1 MTNGRRKVGI
11 IKRRF
16 SSKWTNKVVWVK
28 RAERVRREGQG
39 RIDDLRWKINEVVI
53 EFKKKDE
60 FSLLAA
66 GGKRRK
72 IEFR

>member
-1 MTNGRRKVGI
+1 MTNGRRKVRI

-16 SSKWTNKVVWVK
+16 SSKWTDKVVWVK
-28 RAERVRREGQG
+28 RAERVRRERQG

-60 FSLLAA
+60 FSL
-66 GGKRRK
+66 
-72 IEFR
+72 

>member
-1 MTNGRRKVGI
+1 M
-11 IKRRF
+11 
-16 SSKWTNKVVWVK
+16 K
-28 RAERVRREGQG
+28 RAERVKREGQG

>member
-1 MTNGRRKVGI
+1 M
-11 IKRRF
+11 
-16 SSKWTNKVVWVK
+16 K
-28 RAERVRREGQG
+28 RAERVRREWQ
-39 RIDDLRWKINEVVI
+39 RRMDDLRWKINVVVI

-60 FSLLAA
+60 FSFLAV

>member
-1 MTNGRRKVGI
+1 M
-11 IKRRF
+11 
-16 SSKWTNKVVWVK
+16 K

-72 IEFR
+72 IEFRYNNRDERRAEFRSYF

>member
-1 MTNGRRKVGI
+1 MTNSRRKVGI

-28 RAERVRREGQG
+28 RVERVRREGQG

-60 FSLLAA
+60 FSLLGAR
-66 GGKRRK
+66 GKRRK

>member
-1 MTNGRRKVGI
+1 M
-11 IKRRF
+11 
-16 SSKWTNKVVWVK
+16 K
-28 RAERVRREGQG
+28 RAKRIRREGQE
-39 RIDDLRWKINEVVI
+39 RMDDLRCEVEI

-60 FSLLAA
+60 FSLLVG

>member
-60 FSLLAA
+60 FSLLVP

>member
-1 MTNGRRKVGI
+1 MTNSRRKVGI

-66 GGKRRK
+66 GA
-72 IEFR
+72 EFR